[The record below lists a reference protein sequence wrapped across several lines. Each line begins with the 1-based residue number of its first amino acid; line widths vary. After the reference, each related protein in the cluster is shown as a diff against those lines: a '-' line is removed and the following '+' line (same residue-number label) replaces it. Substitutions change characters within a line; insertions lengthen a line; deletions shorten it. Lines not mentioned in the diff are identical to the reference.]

1 MDYET
6 YVLTPGKM
14 SGTLLIVDF
23 DILQGRISDYHSIW
37 ISVPLGESKTHS
49 LQYLD
54 GEKLPSRHSSVLNFL
69 CHCLKRY
76 LKSIS
81 QIIVHISVKWS
92 SVSQLVTAVLLKVTY
107 PCFW

>member
-1 MDYET
+1 MDFET

-37 ISVPLGESKTHS
+37 ISVPLGESKMHS

-76 LKSIS
+76 LKIIS
-81 QIIVHISVKWS
+81 QIIVHIE
-92 SVSQLVTAVLLKVTY
+92 TY
-107 PCFW
+107 FCEMVFCITITHCSAA